1 LAIGFNSRFSWLE
14 GELKPRL
21 REGVDSWALDL
32 AAELAADA
40 ERTAAAERTADAEL
54 TGAGALA
61 GAVAATVRL
70 GRASLA
76 VRTRL
81 GPDVKRLVAFLP
93 PLVSALRRSS
103 AASRLEVLAMSARR
117 ME

>member
-1 LAIGFNSRFSWLE
+1 LAIGFNSRISWLE
-14 GELKPRL
+14 GEVKPRL

-32 AAELAADA
+32 AAELA
-40 ERTAAAERTADAEL
+40 AAAERTADAEL

>member
-1 LAIGFNSRFSWLE
+1 LAIGLNSRFSWLE
-14 GELKPRL
+14 GEVKPRL
-21 REGVDSWALDL
+21 REGVDSWALDP
-32 AAELAADA
+32 AAELA
-40 ERTAAAERTADAEL
+40 AAAERTAD
-54 TGAGALA
+54 GALA

>member
-1 LAIGFNSRFSWLE
+1 LNSRFSWLE
-14 GELKPRL
+14 GEVKPRL

-32 AAELAADA
+32 AAELAA
-40 ERTAAAERTADAEL
+40 AAERTAD
-54 TGAGALA
+54 GALA

-81 GPDVKRLVAFLP
+81 DPDVKRLVAFLP

>member
-1 LAIGFNSRFSWLE
+1 LAIGFSSRFSWLE
-14 GELKPRL
+14 GEVKPRL
-21 REGVDSWALDL
+21 REVEDSWALER
-32 AAELAADA
+32 AAEL
-40 ERTAAAERTADAEL
+40 TAAADLTAAVVL
-54 TGAGALA
+54 AAAGALA